1 MDNWIIYTIGFVAQL
16 LFSSRI
22 LLQWIISER
31 HKKVLTPNL
40 FWEISLFASVLLF
53 VYGYLRH
60 DFAIM
65 LGQVITYYIY
75 IRNIQLE
82 HEWKKWPFL
91 LRLFLYFFP
100 VVILI
105 YGYNN
110 NIMDRE
116 NLFNK
121 ENIPVI
127 LMALG
132 IVSQVLFTLR
142 FVYQW
147 LYSEKRKV
155 SVLPMGFWLIS
166 FAGSFLIFIYA
177 IFRKDPVLF
186 IGHLS
191 GMVAYSR
198 NIFILKK
205 YGAEAAKVEA

>member
-1 MDNWIIYTIGFVAQL
+1 MSNWIIYGIGFLAQM

-22 LLQWIISER
+22 LLQWIASEK
-31 HKKVLTPNL
+31 HKKVLAPHL

-53 VYGYLRH
+53 IYGYLRD

-65 LGQVITYYIY
+65 LGQVITYYVY

-82 HEWKKWPFL
+82 HQWEKIPAW
-91 LRLFLYFFP
+91 LRIFLYFFP
-100 VVILI
+100 TIILI

-110 NIMDRE
+110 NILDKA

-121 ENIPVI
+121 EHIAPV

-132 IVSQVLFTLR
+132 IISQVLFTLR

-147 LYSEKRKV
+147 IYSERRKE
-155 SVLPMGFWLIS
+155 SMLPMGFWILS
-166 FAGSFLIFIYA
+166 FTGSFLIFIYA

-191 GMVAYSR
+191 GLVAYSR

-205 YGAEAAKVEA
+205 YGV